1 MNKQSKPLRILAD
14 LDLYVAEFCVVL
26 LVVLTIAGIIV
37 RYVFNHPFA
46 WLEEITSWAFLW
58 CILLGACAAF
68 RRKSHVSIEIVY
80 EYLPVK
86 LQHVFDILIAVIN
99 TLLLVYLTYQGIKYV
114 GTVAGANRV
123 TGLLRLPYKIIYG
136 LMPVTA
142 ALMLVNML
150 YAFVQDVRKWNK
162 PDGADGKEAEA

>member
-1 MNKQSKPLRILAD
+1 MKKQSNTLRILAD
-14 LDLYVAEFCVVL
+14 LDLYVSEFCVVL
-26 LVVLTIAGIIV
+26 LVVLTILGIIV

-46 WLEEITSWAFLW
+46 WLEEITGWAFLW

-80 EYLPVK
+80 EYMPVK
-86 LQHVFDILIAVIN
+86 VQHVFDTFIAVVN
-99 TLLLVYLTYQGIKYV
+99 FLLLSYLTYQGIKYV

-142 ALMLVNML
+142 ALMLINMV
-150 YAFVQDVRKWNK
+150 YAYVQDVKKWKK
-162 PDGADGKEAEA
+162 PEEAGGKEEEA